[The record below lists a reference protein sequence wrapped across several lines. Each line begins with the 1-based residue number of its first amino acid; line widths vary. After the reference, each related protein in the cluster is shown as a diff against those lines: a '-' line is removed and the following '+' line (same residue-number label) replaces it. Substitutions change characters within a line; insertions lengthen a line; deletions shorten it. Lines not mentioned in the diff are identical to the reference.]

1 LRLIADNLVVARA
14 GRVLLEGLS
23 FAVDS
28 GEALIV
34 TGPNGI
40 GKTTLL
46 RTIAGYLAASAG
58 KIFLEGG
65 EVEQELAEQA
75 HYVGHLNGLKSA
87 LTVADNLAF
96 WRDYLGTA
104 EPGLTVPAAL
114 DRLGLQGL
122 EDIPAGIL
130 SAGQKRRLSLARLLV
145 ARRPVWLLDEPTSS
159 LDRASQET
167 FAGLV
172 EAHLARGGLAVVA
185 THIAIP
191 AKGARE
197 LKLTGAA
204 EAA

>member
-1 LRLIADNLVVARA
+1 MRLIADNLVVARG

-23 FAVDS
+23 FAVGR

-34 TGPNGI
+34 TGPNGV

-46 RTIAGYLAASAG
+46 RTLAGYLSPDAG
-58 KIFLEGG
+58 KVSLEGG
-65 EVEQELAEQA
+65 EAEQELAEQA

-96 WRDYLGTA
+96 WRDYLATREQAETA
-104 EPGLTVPAAL
+104 SAAL
-114 DRLGLQGL
+114 DRLGLHGL
-122 EDIPAGIL
+122 EDIPAGFL

-145 ARRPVWLLDEPTSS
+145 ARRPVWILDEPTAS
-159 LDRASQET
+159 LDQASQET

-172 EAHLARGGLAVVA
+172 EVHLARGGLAVMA

-197 LKLTGAA
+197 LPLTAA
-204 EAA
+204 GEVA